1 MRTGLT
7 RRASKCLVEALED
20 PLLLFSVLY
29 GFLAA
34 NLAGFN
40 REVVRE
46 LAPEFLAL
54 AEKQG
59 NTGLISEAH
68 RLMGHVFFFT
78 GEFAIVRWLPVLAKI
93 TGYPPY
99 VFARRHCGCSA
110 IPMRLSRTWTTQS
123 QTRAI
128 SISFLSI
135 PFSNYAITDVHLLR
149 EIQCSERIA

>member
-78 GEFAIVRWLPVLAKI
+78 GEFAKARPHYDSGITLYDPAKHRPLAARFGQDNRVSALCFRSSTLWLLGNPDAALADMD
-93 TGYPPY
+93 YA
-99 VFARRHCGCSA
+99 VADARDINQLPLYS
-110 IPMRLSRTWTTQS
+110 
-123 QTRAI
+123 
-128 SISFLSI
+128 
-135 PFSNYAITDVHLLR
+135 LL
-149 EIQCSERIA
+149 